1 MSEAPATLILVRHG
15 HTEGNEVGP
24 EVRMSGQ
31 TDLPLSPLGRW
42 QAEALSR
49 RLAAGPPAA
58 AVYSS
63 PLVRA
68 EDTARRL
75 AGGHLGPL
83 RLAEGLQEIDCG
95 DADGMTIAEVQARY
109 PVLWEENQSQRH
121 EEFRWPGGETYLLFR
136 QRSLEAVRWI
146 ASRHPGQ
153 RVVVVTHAG
162 VIGQLLGA
170 LHGLTAARWD
180 AYRPGNCSLTE
191 VEWQGETGRLLRFD
205 DRTHLA
211 DQPAVEELEA
221 AGEAGVEDA
230 AEPACPAGRAAD

>member
-1 MSEAPATLILVRHG
+1 MNESPATLILVRHG

-42 QAEALSR
+42 QAEALR
-49 RLAAGPPAA
+49 NRLAAGPPAA

-75 AGGHLGPL
+75 AGEHLGPL
-83 RLAEGLQEIDCG
+83 RLVEALQEVDCG

-109 PVLWEENQSQRH
+109 PVLWEQNQSQLH
-121 EEFRWPGGETYLLFR
+121 EEFRWPGGETYSLFR
-136 QRSLEAVRWI
+136 RRSLEAIHWI
-146 ASRHPGQ
+146 AARHPGE

-170 LHGLTAARWD
+170 LHDLSAARWD
-180 AYRPGNCSLTE
+180 AYRPGNCSVTE
-191 VEWQGETGRLLRFD
+191 VEWQGDTGLILRFD

-211 DQPAVEELEA
+211 NQPPLAELEA
-221 AGEAGVEDA
+221 TLESTEDG
-230 AEPACPAGRAAD
+230 AEPCPAGQTAD